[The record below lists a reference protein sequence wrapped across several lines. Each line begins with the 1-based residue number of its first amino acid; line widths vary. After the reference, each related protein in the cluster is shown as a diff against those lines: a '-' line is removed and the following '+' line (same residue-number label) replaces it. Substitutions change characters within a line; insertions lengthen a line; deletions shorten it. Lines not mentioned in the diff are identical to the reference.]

1 MIKPQNSSSSDSKS
15 KSILLSME
23 QNAGWLALFSY
34 FITVWTFFIEQN
46 NWTWRIAGLLI
57 SAVATILVF
66 TRAIDYN
73 GDGADV
79 DENGAPDP
87 VREDN
92 YVMNGIFRFAYGF
105 ILLIGCVLI
114 YLSISDKPLLF
125 GSNELSAKD
134 KTAAAVELTKPV
146 PQQSQHTT
154 TVAKTTTQAGLT
166 EITTVHTDVKRN
178 SDTAEQKPASKADES
193 SIEDLLNTR
202 LSSVV
207 AIVKGCDYSYQIP
220 VDNTKTTTQTRR
232 LEGRM
237 PLQAHCG
244 DIPPQWVLSIGGNIL
259 ACHILDNCAG
269 AIIALRQKNSAPLNL
284 NTLSIQLEHN
294 TEKKNWLENSVAE
307 YEMRLAGLELEHTLS
322 KKPERSVL
330 DKAKADLAQARERLT
345 IVKADIANNLSDIR
359 SAKQQIK
366 MRQQA
371 AEDRFLLGAP
381 ITGGVVVP
389 VYFLILAILGALIN
403 MARKLPEFQRRVS
416 SSYHQHYKYWLAQ
429 NPELALPMSGAYAR
443 ETIVFQ
449 VVQVLCAPGVA
460 IIAFSWAKPE
470 EIGANIVLAFAAG
483 FSSEMF
489 LMAVRSVVERMIHGG
504 TRKVAVETQYQL
516 PTTKPA
522 EVAQPVDMPPNPAL
536 QVYSLSLVPLQN
548 NQKVKFV
555 RVRQLPDGTVIE
567 LLTAGTIK
575 KIVGNNITVSC
586 EIKGKPVDVVVAR
599 GDIAPA
605 EQVGTQQDDL
615 KG

>member
-1 MIKPQNSSSSDSKS
+1 
-15 KSILLSME
+15 
-23 QNAGWLALFSY
+23 
-34 FITVWTFFIEQN
+34 
-46 NWTWRIAGLLI
+46 
-57 SAVATILVF
+57 
-66 TRAIDYN
+66 
-73 GDGADV
+73 
-79 DENGAPDP
+79 
-87 VREDN
+87 
-92 YVMNGIFRFAYGF
+92 
-105 ILLIGCVLI
+105 
-114 YLSISDKPLLF
+114 
-125 GSNELSAKD
+125 
-134 KTAAAVELTKPV
+134 
-146 PQQSQHTT
+146 
-154 TVAKTTTQAGLT
+154 
-166 EITTVHTDVKRN
+166 
-178 SDTAEQKPASKADES
+178 
-193 SIEDLLNTR
+193 
-202 LSSVV
+202 
-207 AIVKGCDYSYQIP
+207 
-220 VDNTKTTTQTRR
+220 
-232 LEGRM
+232 
-237 PLQAHCG
+237 
-244 DIPPQWVLSIGGNIL
+244 
-259 ACHILDNCAG
+259 
-269 AIIALRQKNSAPLNL
+269 
-284 NTLSIQLEHN
+284 
-294 TEKKNWLENSVAE
+294 
-307 YEMRLAGLELEHTLS
+307 
-322 KKPERSVL
+322 
-330 DKAKADLAQARERLT
+330 
-345 IVKADIANNLSDIR
+345 
-359 SAKQQIK
+359 
-366 MRQQA
+366 
-371 AEDRFLLGAP
+371 
-381 ITGGVVVP
+381 
-389 VYFLILAILGALIN
+389 
-403 MARKLPEFQRRVS
+403 
-416 SSYHQHYKYWLAQ
+416 LAQ

-489 LMAVRSVVERMIHGG
+489 LMAVRGVVERMIHGG

>member
-207 AIVKGCDYSYQIP
+207 AIV
-220 VDNTKTTTQTRR
+220 
-232 LEGRM
+232 
-237 PLQAHCG
+237 
-244 DIPPQWVLSIGGNIL
+244 
-259 ACHILDNCAG
+259 
-269 AIIALRQKNSAPLNL
+269 
-284 NTLSIQLEHN
+284 
-294 TEKKNWLENSVAE
+294 
-307 YEMRLAGLELEHTLS
+307 
-322 KKPERSVL
+322 
-330 DKAKADLAQARERLT
+330 
-345 IVKADIANNLSDIR
+345 
-359 SAKQQIK
+359 
-366 MRQQA
+366 
-371 AEDRFLLGAP
+371 
-381 ITGGVVVP
+381 
-389 VYFLILAILGALIN
+389 
-403 MARKLPEFQRRVS
+403 
-416 SSYHQHYKYWLAQ
+416 
-429 NPELALPMSGAYAR
+429 
-443 ETIVFQ
+443 
-449 VVQVLCAPGVA
+449 
-460 IIAFSWAKPE
+460 
-470 EIGANIVLAFAAG
+470 
-483 FSSEMF
+483 
-489 LMAVRSVVERMIHGG
+489 
-504 TRKVAVETQYQL
+504 
-516 PTTKPA
+516 
-522 EVAQPVDMPPNPAL
+522 
-536 QVYSLSLVPLQN
+536 
-548 NQKVKFV
+548 
-555 RVRQLPDGTVIE
+555 
-567 LLTAGTIK
+567 
-575 KIVGNNITVSC
+575 
-586 EIKGKPVDVVVAR
+586 
-599 GDIAPA
+599 
-605 EQVGTQQDDL
+605 
-615 KG
+615 